1 MKIVFVHLD
10 LGIGGAE
17 ALVLAS
23 ALALHRAGHEVWLYT
38 SHHDQSHS
46 FAALRAPD
54 GELSARVRV
63 LGDWLPRSLFGRAVA
78 LCSVVRMLYIALALC
93 CVVGRVADVIFCDGV
108 SAPVPL
114 LRLRAP
120 VLFYCHFP
128 DKLLVTRARSALT
141 RAYRLPLDWLEEATT
156 GCADV
161 IAVNSHFTARIFR
174 ESFARVG
181 ARRAV
186 EVLYPAINFSAFEGA
201 SDAPAGGGGGG
212 GRRHIVSLNRFERK
226 KNVAL
231 AIEALAHAHRAL
243 GARERARA
251 PRLVVAGGYDSRVV
265 ENVEHLAELEAL
277 VAARGLGDVVEFKPS
292 IADAERVELLS
303 SALCVLYTPDN
314 EHFGIVPIEAMYV
327 GAPVVA
333 VASGGPLETV
343 KHGETGFLV
352 EGIEHFLG
360 IGETGAAS
368 LHRRAGRLDRG
379 ARLGVR
385 HLQLERQRM
394 ILGDPREGHADHIRD
409 GQPQLGQHGGGFIL
423 QCFVDARAHESGSGH
438 WNLLSQADNVAQL
451 SNNFNPG

>member
-1 MKIVFVHLD
+1 MVDAPDPCAAMKIVFVHLD

-93 CVVGRVADVIFCDGV
+93 CVFARVADVIFCDGV

-186 EVLYPAINFSAFEGA
+186 EVLYPAINFSAFAGVSGA
-201 SDAPAGGGGGG
+201 SGGGGG

-327 GAPVVA
+327 GTPVVA

-343 KHGETGFLV
+343 KHGETGYLV
-352 EGIEHFLG
+352 EG
-360 IGETGAAS
+360 TPAAFGDAV
-368 LHRRAGRLDRG
+368 LELARDAAQRERMGRA
-379 ARLGVR
+379 
-385 HLQLERQRM
+385 
-394 ILGDPREGHADHIRD
+394 
-409 GQPQLGQHGGGFIL
+409 
-423 QCFVDARAHESGSGH
+423 ARAHVREHFSDAAFAATLDKLVKRAAG
-438 WNLLSQADNVAQL
+438 AT
-451 SNNFNPG
+451 

>member
-1 MKIVFVHLD
+1 M
-10 LGIGGAE
+10 IGSPSSTSTSG
-17 ALVLAS
+17 S
-23 ALALHRAGHEVWLYT
+23 AAPRRSCSPRPSRCTAAGHEVWLYT

-161 IAVNSHFTARIFR
+161 IAVNSRFTARIFR

-186 EVLYPAINFSAFEGA
+186 EVLYPAINFSAFAGV
-201 SDAPAGGGGGG
+201 SDARREAAAAAGGATSFRSTASS
-212 GRRHIVSLNRFERK
+212 GRRTSRSRSR
-226 KNVAL
+226 
-231 AIEALAHAHRAL
+231 RA
-243 GARERARA
+243 RARA
-251 PRLVVAGGYDSRVV
+251 PRARR
-265 ENVEHLAELEAL
+265 ARARARA
-277 VAARGLGDVVEFKPS
+277 AARGRGRLRQPRGR
-292 IADAERVELLS
+292 ERRAPRRARGARRRARARRRRRVQAVDRRRRARPAARER
-303 SALCVLYTPDN
+303 ALRAVHADN

-343 KHGETGFLV
+343 KR
-352 EGIEHFLG
+352 
-360 IGETGAAS
+360 A
-368 LHRRAGRLDRG
+368 RRAWSR
-379 ARLGVR
+379 ARRSVR
-385 HLQLERQRM
+385 RR
-394 ILGDPREGHADHIRD
+394 RARARARRRA
-409 GQPQLGQHGGGFIL
+409 
-423 QCFVDARAHESGSGH
+423 ARAHGPRRARARARA
-438 WNLLSQADNVAQL
+438 LLDAAFGAAL
-451 SNNFNPG
+451 EKPWKRAAGAT